1 MSQFTHYLS
10 KIENSVDN
18 SVATFDVSTVLAEI
32 IEQALAGEYKLVTN
46 LRDGRSMSE
55 TQTIVTDLRALGFD
69 VRYKHD
75 LRANLIGWDSDKS
88 EFIKPDNMAGFV
100 EAITYFHDEMFAIDI
115 EDTIFNKDHFN
126 EGLAEAIAEFA
137 LMVADEGSR
146 SDFEDLDY
154 IEYSLLD
161 ISQFDF
167 AREFDVKAYTI
178 LQLMS
183 QDVSYDEDED
193 ELFLSFE
200 ANEPTVED
208 AIELDDE
215 GEDNEDD
222 ILFTPAEDDEFVS
235 FTPENADDIPFTPD
249 EDADFKSLSD
259 EQPDEDS
266 DEGRCPHC
274 GLFFCFHTRD

>member
-46 LRDGRSMSE
+46 LRHGRSMSE
-55 TQTIVTDLRALGFD
+55 TQTLVTDLRALGFD

-100 EAITYFHDEMFAIDI
+100 EAITYFHDEMFAIDV
-115 EDTIFNKDHFN
+115 EGTIFNKDHFN

-137 LMVADEGSR
+137 LMVADEGSK
-146 SDFEDLDY
+146 SDFEDSGY
-154 IEYSLLD
+154 VEYSLSD

-167 AREFDVKAYTI
+167 AREFDIKAYTI

-183 QDVSYDEDED
+183 QDVCYNEDEN
-193 ELFLSFE
+193 ELFLSFG
-200 ANEPTVED
+200 ANESTVED

-215 GEDNEDD
+215 GEADEDD
-222 ILFTPAEDDEFVS
+222 ILFTPAEDDDFVA
-235 FTPENADDIPFTPD
+235 FTPED
-249 EDADFKSLSD
+249 DADFKSLSD
-259 EQPDEDS
+259 EQPDEDQ
-266 DEGRCPHC
+266 CPQC
-274 GLFFCFHTRD
+274 GLFFCFHTLD

>member
-18 SVATFDVSTVLAEI
+18 SVATFDVSIVLAEI

-46 LRDGRSMSE
+46 LRHGRSMPE
-55 TQTIVTDLRALGFD
+55 TQTLVTDLRALGFD

-100 EAITYFHDEMFAIDI
+100 EAIAYFHDEMFAVDVDNSTFDKS
-115 EDTIFNKDHFN
+115 ELN

-137 LMVADEGSR
+137 LMVADDGSDSD
-146 SDFEDLDY
+146 SDFDFKDSTY
-154 IEYSLLD
+154 TEYLLSY

-167 AREFDVKAYTI
+167 ARRSDVKAYTI

-183 QDVSYDEDED
+183 QDVYYDEEED
-193 ELFLSFE
+193 ELSLTFKHSDHF
-200 ANEPTVED
+200 V
-208 AIELDDE
+208 
-215 GEDNEDD
+215 EDD
-222 ILFTPAEDDEFVS
+222 ILFTP
-235 FTPENADDIPFTPD
+235 ENTDDIPFTPED
-249 EDADFKSLSD
+249 DADFKSLSA
-259 EQPDEDS
+259 EQPDEES
-266 DEGRCPHC
+266 DEDKCPICGR
-274 GLFFCFHTRD
+274 FFCFHTRD